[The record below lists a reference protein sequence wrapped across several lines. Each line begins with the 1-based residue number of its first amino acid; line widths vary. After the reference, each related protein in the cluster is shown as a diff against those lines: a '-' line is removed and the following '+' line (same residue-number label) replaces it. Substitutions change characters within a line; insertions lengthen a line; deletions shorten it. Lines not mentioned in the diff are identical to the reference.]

1 MGESFAGVGGSK
13 LCGRRL
19 LRALAGV
26 GQAAGLAGA
35 GFCGSKLHGRWR
47 ALAVAPL
54 IFFHIFLTGK
64 RLTQASLHQ
73 PHTNHPVSANI
84 SHQNTTQSSICE
96 KR

>member
-1 MGESFAGVGGSK
+1 
-13 LCGRRL
+13 LQ
-19 LRALAGV
+19 ALASA

-73 PHTNHPVSANI
+73 PHTNHTVSANI
-84 SHQNTTQSSICE
+84 LHQNATQPTRCE

>member
-35 GFCGSKLHGRWR
+35 CFCGSKLYGRWQ

-54 IFFHIFLTGK
+54 IFFHISFTSK
-64 RLTQASLHQ
+64 HFTNAALHQ
-73 PHTNHPVSANI
+73 PHTNHTVSANI
-84 SHQNTTQSSICE
+84 SH
-96 KR
+96 